1 LAKAN
6 ATTTLALMTTGQHKL
21 SETYGF
27 LASINNGKPE
37 TLSSMGGGTDQ
48 ENKEILGK
56 KDVDTLITHIN

>member
-1 LAKAN
+1 
-6 ATTTLALMTTGQHKL
+6 MTTGQHKL

-37 TLSSMGGGTDQ
+37 TLSSMGGETDQ